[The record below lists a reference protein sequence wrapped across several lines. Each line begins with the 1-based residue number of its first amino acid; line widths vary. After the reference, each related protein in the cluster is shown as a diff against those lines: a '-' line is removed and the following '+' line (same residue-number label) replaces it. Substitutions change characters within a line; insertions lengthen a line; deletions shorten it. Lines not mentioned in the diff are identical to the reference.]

1 MRPLSNV
8 IGSPASRVL
17 RSGLSNAKVG
27 ADGEGWTALALQD
40 FAERHPEA
48 VVAHSLSIPGSNA
61 DIDHIVVIGDH
72 ITVIDSKLWSS
83 NRKYH
88 VLEHDSSVV
97 ASFVPDD
104 EGRVQSFKH
113 FPISTNWQTDQV
125 RAMFG
130 KHTVTGVLCVHGHD
144 GRLPAVT
151 NDVHPRSLAYIP
163 VLSRHHLVK
172 RLEYTCRRQQVQTV
186 SDEII
191 DRLIALTA

>member
-1 MRPLSNV
+1 MKPLPNV

-17 RSGLSNAKVG
+17 SSGLPNAKVG
-27 ADGEGWTALALQD
+27 AEGEGWTALALQV
-40 FAERHPEA
+40 FAERHPEV
-48 VVAHSLSIPGSNA
+48 VVAHSLSVPGSSA
-61 DIDHIVVIGDH
+61 DIDHAVVIGDH

-125 RAMFG
+125 RAMFAD
-130 KHTVTGVLCVHGHD
+130 HVVIGVLCVHGHD
-144 GRLPAVT
+144 GHLPAVA
-151 NDVHPRSLAYIP
+151 NDVHPRSPSYVP
-163 VLSRHHLVK
+163 VLSAHHLVK
-172 RLEYTCRRQQVQTV
+172 RLEYTCRRQQVQTA
-186 SDEII
+186 SDETI